1 MSESLQKHLASL
13 SKILVDVGERVEG
26 NFFCDI
32 SPNNITADVNKIN
45 NLRHLVAGQQKIC
58 EIGVNACH
66 SFLFMLDANPTGEYA
81 LFDIGIH
88 KYLEPCFN
96 YLKEQFA
103 TTTMNLYIGDSKLTV
118 PAYAESHR
126 GEFDVCHID
135 GGHLPPEFTS
145 DYEHC
150 MILLKK
156 GGILVFDDYD
166 YSEIKAFIDSK
177 LASGEVIKVQHPL
190 LADISAHIL
199 LMKV

>member
-1 MSESLQKHLASL
+1 MSESLQKHLAAL
-13 SKILVDVGERVEG
+13 SKILQEVGERVEG

-32 SPNNITADVNKIN
+32 SPTNITADVDKIN
-45 NLRHLVAGQQKIC
+45 NLRRLVAGREKIC

-66 SFLFMLDANPTGEYA
+66 SLLFMVDANPTGEYA

-88 KYLEPCFN
+88 KYLEPCFE
-96 YLKEQFA
+96 YLREQFP
-103 TTTMNLYIGDSKLTV
+103 TTRMNLYLGDSKLTV
-118 PAYAESHR
+118 PAYAESHK

-145 DYEHC
+145 DYKHC

-156 GGILVFDDYD
+156 GGFIIFDDYEIP
-166 YSEIKAFIDSK
+166 EIKAFVDSK
-177 LASGEVIKVQHPL
+177 LALNEVVKIQDPL
-190 LADISAHIL
+190 LADISSHIL